1 VKVDTLLV
9 HSDRVN
15 NDFYRSLRFPIY
27 ESVAFEFESSKD
39 MENAFMGRSP
49 SYFYSRISNPTISE
63 LERIVS
69 SVTGAYGVVATS
81 SGMSAISNV
90 IMTIA
95 GSGANIITS
104 PFLFG
109 NTYSLFEKTLKNFGL
124 NVKYVDFSDVNEVE
138 KAIDEKTV
146 AIFFEVITNPQ
157 LAVFDI
163 ENICKIAK
171 KYNLLT
177 IADDTLPTFL
187 LFSSKDWGVDIEV
200 ISSTKALSGGA
211 TSVGGLIIDYGT
223 YDWSNNKFLKDYYDK
238 YGRGAFIMRLKREV
252 YRNLGACI
260 SPFTAYLNILG
271 IETLSL
277 RINKI
282 CDNAFNLAN
291 MLIEHPKVKSVN
303 YPGLVSSKYYIN
315 AKKYLRKYGPVL
327 TIELDS
333 KESCFRFIDN
343 LKLIRR
349 ATNIYDNKTLVIHP
363 SSTIFSEYT
372 ENKKLE
378 LGVSDNMIRFS
389 IGIEDVEDLYQDII
403 HALEEV

>member
-1 VKVDTLLV
+1 
-9 HSDRVN
+9 
-15 NDFYRSLRFPIY
+15 
-27 ESVAFEFESSKD
+27 
-39 MENAFMGRSP
+39 
-49 SYFYSRISNPTISE
+49 
-63 LERIVS
+63 
-69 SVTGAYGVVATS
+69 
-81 SGMSAISNV
+81 
-90 IMTIA
+90 
-95 GSGANIITS
+95 
-104 PFLFG
+104 
-109 NTYSLFEKTLKNFGL
+109 
-124 NVKYVDFSDVNEVE
+124 
-138 KAIDEKTV
+138 
-146 AIFFEVITNPQ
+146 
-157 LAVFDI
+157 
-163 ENICKIAK
+163 
-171 KYNLLT
+171 
-177 IADDTLPTFL
+177 
-187 LFSSKDWGVDIEV
+187 
-200 ISSTKALSGGA
+200 
-211 TSVGGLIIDYGT
+211 
-223 YDWSNNKFLKDYYDK
+223 
-238 YGRGAFIMRLKREV
+238 
-252 YRNLGACI
+252 LGACI

-291 MLIEHPKVKSVN
+291 MLIEHPKVRNIN
-303 YPGLVSSKYYIN
+303 YPGLVSSKYYVN

-389 IGIEDVEDLYQDII
+389 VGIEDVEDLYQDII